1 MSEALERVIAEQ
13 QAKIDHMEKVI
24 EGQNKSLN
32 TVFTRHDELF
42 EAMARLVE
50 ADEKDWRTLS
60 RKVRLEMMDA
70 GWCFGCYSFA
80 CKCDHDD

>member
-60 RKVRLEMMDA
+60 RKVLLEMMA
-70 GWCFGCYSFA
+70 
-80 CKCDHDD
+80 HDVFKPPRMQ